1 MLNAG
6 IFLVLG
12 GCKSGKSAYALELA
26 QHYPQGKKRFVAT
39 CIASDQEMQDRVS
52 RHRQERGPDWQTL
65 EEPYDLTGCI
75 TSQQDPDAVLVAD
88 CLTLWLGNLLLQGLS
103 DEQVKA
109 RFQTLEQALAGS
121 PGRVI
126 LVANEVGCGIV
137 PLQELSRQF
146 RDLAGMLNQR
156 MAAAAQQVYWMVAG
170 IPVRIK

>member
-1 MLNAG
+1 M
-6 IFLVLG
+6 
-12 GCKSGKSAYALELA
+12 
-26 QHYPQGKKRFVAT
+26 AT
-39 CIASDQEMQDRVS
+39 CIVSDQEMQDRVS

-65 EEPYDLTGCI
+65 EEPYDLPGCI

-88 CLTLWLGNLLLQGLS
+88 CLTLWLGNLMLQGLS
-103 DEQVKA
+103 AEKVKA
-109 RFQTLEQALAGS
+109 RFQALEQALAGN

-146 RDLAGMLNQR
+146 RDQAGVLNQR